1 MLATVENPLSPL
13 GLRKRTECEEAGA
26 APQATG
32 ANMAAGPK
40 GQQQKG
46 TAKWFY
52 IQPAE
57 LYTADAFGSLQ
68 RVGHGFML
76 VHVLKSKIHRAQVTA
91 GNVEYEGS
99 LGIAR
104 DLMDK
109 VGLLPYERI
118 LCGNMANGERFE
130 TYAIPAEP
138 GSGQIIL
145 NGATA
150 RLGRPGDRLT
160 IMSFTEVPAS
170 EAKSWKPQ
178 VIVLGEKNAV
188 ISERGI

>member
-1 MLATVENPLSPL
+1 
-13 GLRKRTECEEAGA
+13 
-26 APQATG
+26 
-32 ANMAAGPK
+32 
-40 GQQQKG
+40 
-46 TAKWFY
+46 
-52 IQPAE
+52 
-57 LYTADAFGSLQ
+57 
-68 RVGHGFML
+68 ML
-76 VHVLKSKIHRAQVTA
+76 VHILKSKIHRAQVTA
-91 GNVEYEGS
+91 GNVAYEGS

-150 RLGRPGDRLT
+150 RLGRPGDGLT
-160 IMSFTEVPAS
+160 IMSFTEVAAS
-170 EAKSWKPQ
+170 EARSWKPQ
-178 VIVLGEKNAV
+178 VIVLGEKNKV